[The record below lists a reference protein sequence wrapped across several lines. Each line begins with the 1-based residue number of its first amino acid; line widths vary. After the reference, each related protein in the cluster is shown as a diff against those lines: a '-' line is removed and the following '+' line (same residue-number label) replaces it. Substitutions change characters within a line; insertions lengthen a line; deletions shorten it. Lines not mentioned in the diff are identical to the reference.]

1 MGNPT
6 NTPAVE
12 ARHDGSFIVAEP
24 NSRNS
29 RDGITLS
36 GGARIYSGTVLGR
49 KMNVVAAAL
58 GSNAGNGTFG
68 AISAA
73 VGALPGAFT
82 VEFDDP
88 THFIV
93 SDPNGQEIGHGTTN
107 AAFSAGGIGF
117 TITAGGT
124 AFAPGDSF
132 TLTAADT
139 ATYAP
144 LDFTAYGGAIASAI
158 LFGTKDVTTG
168 DRPAMAIARRCE
180 VNGSELIW
188 PAGATVQQIATGA
201 AQLLAQTISV
211 R

>member
-6 NTPAVE
+6 VTPMAE
-12 ARHDGSFIVAEP
+12 LRHNGGFIVSEA
-24 NSRNS
+24 NGHLS

-36 GGARIYSGTVLGR
+36 GAAMTYAGTVIGR
-49 KMNVVAAAL
+49 KMNATAATL
-58 GSNAGNGTFG
+58 GSNTGNGTFG
-68 AISAA
+68 AISVA
-73 VGALPGAFT
+73 VGAVPGAYA
-82 VEFDDP
+82 VEFDDA
-88 THFIV
+88 THFVV
-93 SDPNGQEIGHGTTN
+93 SDPNGQEIGHGVTG
-107 AAFSAGGIGF
+107 AAFSAGGLGF

-124 AFAPGDSF
+124 PFNPGDSF
-132 TLTAADT
+132 TVTAVDT
-139 ATYAP
+139 STYAP

-188 PAGATVQQIATGA
+188 PAGATVQQIATGI